1 MKKEVL
7 FSGKGGQGL
16 GVMGR
21 ILALAATI
29 EEKEVASSSSYGG
42 EVTGGLSQSEVI
54 ISDEAIDFPSV
65 LDPDILVTV
74 SQDSYDQL
82 ISHTDCR
89 ALLFCDPGLID
100 PDHNREGPGLILIP
114 AAEQAVENFG
124 KSQFANMIMLG
135 AVVALTQIARPESVA
150 QVIGQEFKAKSP
162 ELNQRAFA
170 IGLRIGGEASQCPV
184 GDLANRE
191 H

>member
-21 ILALAATI
+21 ILALAATL

-54 ISDEAIDFPSV
+54 ISDETIDFPAV
-65 LDPDILVTV
+65 LSPDILITV

-82 ISHTDCR
+82 ISQTDR
-89 ALLFCDPGLID
+89 QALLLCDPGLVK
-100 PDHNREGPGLILIP
+100 PDQDREGPRLILVP
-114 AAEQAVENFG
+114 AAEQAVQSFG
-124 KSQFANMIMLG
+124 RSQFANMIMLG
-135 AVVALTQIARPESVA
+135 AVVALTGIVRPDSVARVIAR
-150 QVIGQEFKAKSP
+150 EFETKSP

-170 IGLRIGGEASQCPV
+170 MGLQIADRVSQRINVDMAERS
-184 GDLANRE
+184 